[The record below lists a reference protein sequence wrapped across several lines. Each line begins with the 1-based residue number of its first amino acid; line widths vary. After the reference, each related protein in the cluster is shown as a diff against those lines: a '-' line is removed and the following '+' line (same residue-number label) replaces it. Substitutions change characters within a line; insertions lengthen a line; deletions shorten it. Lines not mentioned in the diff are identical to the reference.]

1 MAGDQWWRGFDSV
14 VLDGVAPGASVLD
27 VGCGDGT
34 FVDCLAAHGL
44 DALGVDPVA
53 PARPRLRQQRVED
66 ADALGPFDAACA
78 VMSLHHCELDAVLR
92 TIARLLGEGGL
103 LFVYEFAWEA
113 YDHRA
118 VAWLARHD
126 LSDADNS
133 VAAWEVEHAGLHTD
147 LTMRAALAGTFTLVD
162 EGPKPYLARM
172 LRKHDLEHEEER
184 MIEEG
189 SLPAIGRCYVAQRHR
204 D

>member
-1 MAGDQWWRGFDSV
+1 MGGDQWWRGFDSV
-14 VLDGVAPGASVLD
+14 VLDGVAPGARVLD
-27 VGCGDGT
+27 VGCGDGS
-34 FVDCLAAHGL
+34 FVDCLVARGIDAH
-44 DALGVDPVA
+44 GVDPVA
-53 PARPRLRQQRVED
+53 PARPRLRQQRVEE
-66 ADALGPFDAACA
+66 AGALGHFDAACA
-78 VMSLHHCELDAVLR
+78 VMSLHHSDLDAVLSA
-92 TIARLLGEGGL
+92 IAGL
-103 LFVYEFAWEA
+103 LRPRGHLFVNEFAWET

-118 VAWLARHD
+118 AAWLARHD
-126 LSDADNS
+126 SSDADNS

-184 MIEEG
+184 MIDEG